1 MERRGG
7 HSHVWTGI
15 FILFL
20 GVAALV
26 KASVTDLPDWLFS
39 WQMFLIA
46 LGFFSGL
53 KHGFPGGG
61 SWFIMMLIGGIFL
74 VTEINPELSFRR
86 YMWPLA
92 LIVMGAFII
101 LRPRRRNWLYREA
114 GRKKKMPVCRKAVQ
128 P

>member
-1 MERRGG
+1 MREDFGNRMNERFQERRRRWEERMERRGG

-53 KHGFPGGG
+53 KHGFRGG
-61 SWFIMMLIGGIFL
+61 SWFIFMLIGGIFL
-74 VTEINPELSFRR
+74 VNEINPDLHFRR
-86 YMWPLA
+86 Y
-92 LIVMGAFII
+92 
-101 LRPRRRNWLYREA
+101 
-114 GRKKKMPVCRKAVQ
+114 
-128 P
+128 